1 MTARPSFRRIRR
13 FAFFPSVS
21 GAWRVSQEPFWKVS
35 PKLVNDLR
43 LRASSGTMGNGNV
56 GAYQFQQTFG
66 ISQSGMI
73 VNGTKPNQTRAP
85 AVLPNGLT
93 WETAATTNV
102 GLDFDLFSNRLTFT
116 GDAYQRK
123 TTNMYTLAVT
133 PPAVFGAAPPKGNYA
148 DLATTGWELSLG
160 WQDGF
165 QLAGKPA
172 TYGIRV
178 AVSDNHAKILKYNN
192 PNGLL
197 SDYRVGQ
204 RIGEVWG
211 FVTEGFFVDSADVAN
226 HANQSFLSNGCC
238 GYKAGDLKFKD
249 LNGDGKIDQGLSTL
263 ANHGDLTIVG
273 DTAPRYAYGVNMNAG
288 WRGFSISSFF
298 QGVGKQQWHPGTEA
312 DYFWGQY
319 NRPYDLIPA
328 WQLRQGVMWTPEN
341 PSQSA
346 FLPRLLG
353 YSANGS
359 NRSVGAVQT
368 KYMLNI
374 AYVRLKNL
382 TLGYDLP
389 QRLLSRVGSR
399 GATVY
404 ITGENLWT
412 YSPLYRYVK
421 DVDVESLSASS
432 DRVLTTGTSGDGLNY
447 PMMKTFVTGL
457 KLSF

>member
-1 MTARPSFRRIRR
+1 M
-13 FAFFPSVS
+13 
-21 GAWRVSQEPFWKVS
+21 
-35 PKLVNDLR
+35 
-43 LRASSGTMGNGNV
+43 
-56 GAYQFQQTFG
+56 
-66 ISQSGMI
+66 
-73 VNGTKPNQTRAP
+73 
-85 AVLPNGLT
+85 
-93 WETAATTNV
+93 
-102 GLDFDLFSNRLTFT
+102 
-116 GDAYQRK
+116 
-123 TTNMYTLAVT
+123 
-133 PPAVFGAAPPKGNYA
+133 
-148 DLATTGWELSLG
+148 
-160 WQDGF
+160 
-165 QLAGKPA
+165 
-172 TYGIRV
+172 
-178 AVSDNHAKILKYNN
+178 
-192 PNGLL
+192 
-197 SDYRVGQ
+197 
-204 RIGEVWG
+204 WG